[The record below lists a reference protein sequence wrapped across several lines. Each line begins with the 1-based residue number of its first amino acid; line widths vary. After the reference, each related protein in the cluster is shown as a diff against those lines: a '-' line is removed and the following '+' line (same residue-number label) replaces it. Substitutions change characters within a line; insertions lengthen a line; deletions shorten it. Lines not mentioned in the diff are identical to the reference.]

1 MGSVAVTG
9 AMGWALIGAR
19 ALLQGFLEES
29 LDKGG
34 HGDAAGHCQHP
45 GGLVHRRGNCHFQLL
60 VCGCFWYC
68 RADQLDTSVI
78 RKSVRTFVQF
88 RPTPST
94 LAPTATGHVLHQVF
108 GRGVAVG
115 FEGSSA
121 CLPGLYGSCIYAGQ
135 RG

>member
-68 RADQLDTSVI
+68 WANQLDTST
-78 RKSVRTFVQF
+78 RTHVRTFAQF
-88 RPTPST
+88 RTTLST
-94 LAPTATGHVLHQVF
+94 LAPIATTARGSVGVQV
-108 GRGVAVG
+108 GVQA
-115 FEGSSA
+115 SQA
-121 CLPGLYGSCIYAGQ
+121 N
-135 RG
+135 